1 MKYSNYKK
9 QLEQNPEY
17 REAQAELQ
25 LAFDLGDAV
34 IHARLKKGWTQ
45 TELARRAGTKQA
57 NISHIEAG
65 LANPTL
71 ELIRK
76 ICKALDLKPKF
87 QELETEQLNREI
99 KVVHVAP
106 VKLITVSKPFFVPE
120 WDIKPG
126 YGNPITPITTS
137 TKKEV
142 VLQ

>member
-1 MKYSNYKK
+1 MKYSDYKK

-34 IHARLKKGWTQ
+34 LQARLKKGWTQ
-45 TELARRAGTKQA
+45 TELARQVGTRQA
-57 NISHIEAG
+57 NISRIEAG

-76 ICKALDLKPKF
+76 ICKALDLNPKF
-87 QELETEQLNREI
+87 QELETEQSKQEI

-106 VKLITVSKPFFVPE
+106 IKLITVSKPFLVPE
-120 WDIKPG
+120 WEIKPG
-126 YGNPITPITTS
+126 YGNPIAPITTS

-142 VLQ
+142 VL